1 MADDADIAL
10 HIEGFEG
17 FDRSID
23 FKKSKVRAAMRKAG
37 RLVTGQAQMNLA
49 LARGA
54 KDYPRVRSSAL
65 LDSISF
71 KVSRSGFLVRVA
83 PKKTAAMPAPYFVYL
98 HYGVRRGA
106 KRRKDRRAQPAG
118 PYRIKPR
125 ANYMVDALDEK
136 SGEIKTILSAAL
148 AAALDIR

>member
-1 MADDADIAL
+1 MAGNAGIGL

-23 FKKSKVRAAMRKAG
+23 FKKGKVRAAMRKAG

-54 KDYPRVRSSAL
+54 ECYPRVRSGAL
-65 LDSISF
+65 LDSVSF
-71 KVSRSGFLVRVA
+71 KVSRSGFLVRIA
-83 PKKTAAMPAPYFVYL
+83 PKKSADMSAPYFVYL

-106 KRRKDRRAQPAG
+106 KRRKDRRAQPTG

-136 SGEIKTILSAAL
+136 SGEIRQILSAAL
-148 AAALDIR
+148 MSALDVR